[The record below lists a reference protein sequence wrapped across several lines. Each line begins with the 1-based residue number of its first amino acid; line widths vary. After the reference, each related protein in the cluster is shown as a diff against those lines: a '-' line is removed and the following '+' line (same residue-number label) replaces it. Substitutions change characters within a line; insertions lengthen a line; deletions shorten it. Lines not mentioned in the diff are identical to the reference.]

1 MEKYI
6 KISLISIIRQTFQN
20 FEIILVNDYSNDNTI
35 NIINEFQSRDN
46 RIHIINHVKNFG
58 VYESRRDAILNSK
71 GNYILLLDPDDML
84 LNKELFQKLYNYNA
98 DLNLDIIEFLVFHRL
113 DFEKKLIIPKNHQL
127 IHDHKFQKKIIYQ
140 PELSD
145 ILFKKPNSNKFSAII
160 CRTIWNKLSIYT

>member
-6 KISLISIIRQTFQN
+6 KIALISIIRQTFQN

-71 GNYILLLDPDDML
+71 GKYILLLDPDDML

-127 IHDHKFQKKIIYQ
+127 
-140 PELSD
+140 L
-145 ILFKKPNSNKFSAII
+145 
-160 CRTIWNKLSIYT
+160 